1 MSKMQI
7 DDLNVKNKRQANIAC
22 ADDDVF

>member
-1 MSKMQI
+1 MQI